1 MKKIIIVDDHPLIR
15 KGLALTIDADPNLS
29 VIFQATEAKEVLS
42 FFNKND
48 ADLII
53 VDISLPGM
61 NGLEL
66 IKHIKAIRPEMK
78 ILVVSRHDESL
89 YAERAIRAGAQGY
102 VMKLEASEVIL
113 KAIRTVLN
121 GGIYVSDSVNKRL
134 LMRMVSGY
142 KSLSQSP
149 LEVLSDRELEVFELT
164 GSGLNSREIAKNLQL
179 SIKTVETY
187 RARIK
192 DKLSLNNATEL
203 VLHAS
208 RWVDGLNNSN

>member
-15 KGLALTIDADPNLS
+15 KGLALTLDADPNLT
-29 VIFQATEAKEVLS
+29 VIHQASEAKEVMSVL
-42 FFNKND
+42 NEKE

-66 IKHIKAIRPEMK
+66 IKHIKAIRPDIK

-121 GGIYVSDSVNKRL
+121 GGIYVSDNINKRL

-164 GSGLNSREIAKNLQL
+164 GNGLNSREIAENLQL

-192 DKLSLNNATEL
+192 DKLSLNSATEL

-208 RWVDGLNNSN
+208 RWVDGLNTN